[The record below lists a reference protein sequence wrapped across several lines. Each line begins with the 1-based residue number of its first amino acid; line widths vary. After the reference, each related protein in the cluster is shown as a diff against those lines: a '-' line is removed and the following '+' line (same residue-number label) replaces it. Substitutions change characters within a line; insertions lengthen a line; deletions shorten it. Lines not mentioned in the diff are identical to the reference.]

1 MGRSVISVRLDDR
14 ALEALVFLEA
24 SGLRRSEAI
33 REALVEEARRVCDE
47 RMREAAAAIADPGE
61 TLLAR
66 TIRVQM
72 RELADEG

>member
-1 MGRSVISVRLDDR
+1 
-14 ALEALVFLEA
+14 
-24 SGLRRSEAI
+24 
-33 REALVEEARRVCDE
+33 
-47 RMREAAAAIADPGE
+47 MREAAAAIADPGE